1 MYSKINCGNF
11 ATDCDFSG
19 LRGAVMRSSM
29 WGKPVGIED
38 PCRAQLR
45 FLPALRAYSGARK
58 PEAIS
63 QTALIHG
70 RLGALEVR
78 LARFAAEVRRAQE
91 LRYRVFYKE
100 MCAAPDARRMIAQR
114 DVDHFDTICDHLIV
128 LDHESHSPTGKP
140 ALVGTYRLLRQHMA
154 ERSLGFYNARE
165 FDIGALIARHRERK
179 FLELS
184 RACVLPAY
192 RNKRVIELLWHGIW
206 TYVVQ
211 HEFDVMI
218 GCASLGGT
226 DLDELALPL
235 SFLHHFGSAP
245 EGWRVRAKPQYYVE
259 MNRISKEHVDKK
271 AAVSALPPL
280 VKGYLRLG
288 AFFGEGAVI
297 DHHFGVTVVL
307 VVLPVSA
314 MRTRYK
320 QYLGSDT
327 RWSGP

>member
-1 MYSKINCGNF
+1 MW
-11 ATDCDFSG
+11 
-19 LRGAVMRSSM
+19 SSM
-29 WGKPVGIED
+29 SGKPV
-38 PCRAQLR
+38 
-45 FLPALRAYSGARK
+45 PALRAHSGAGK

-63 QTALIHG
+63 QTAQILG
-70 RLGALEVR
+70 RLGTLEVR
-78 LARFAAEVRRAQE
+78 LARSAAEVRRAQG
-91 LRYRVFYKE
+91 LRYQVFYKE
-100 MCAAPDARRMIAQR
+100 MCAAPGAGKMIAQR

-128 LDHESHSPTGKP
+128 LDHESHSPTGEL
-140 ALVGTYRLLRQHMA
+140 ALVGTYRLLRQHVA

-165 FDIGALIARHRERK
+165 FDIGALIARHRGRK
-179 FLELS
+179 FVELS

-192 RNKRVIELLWHGIW
+192 RNKRIIELLWHGIW
-206 TYVVQ
+206 TYVLQ

-218 GCASLGGT
+218 GCASFEGT

-235 SFLHHFGSAP
+235 SFLHHFGRAP

-259 MNRISKEHVDKK
+259 MNRLSKEHVDKK

-297 DHHFGVTVVL
+297 DHHFCAAVVL
-307 VVLPVSA
+307 VVLPVSTI
-314 MRTRYK
+314 RTRYT
-320 QYLGSDT
+320 QYFGSDT

>member
-1 MYSKINCGNF
+1 MS
-11 ATDCDFSG
+11 
-19 LRGAVMRSSM
+19 
-29 WGKPVGIED
+29 GKPV
-38 PCRAQLR
+38 
-45 FLPALRAYSGARK
+45 PALRANSGAEK

-63 QTALIHG
+63 QTAQILG
-70 RLGALEVR
+70 RLGTLEVR
-78 LARFAAEVRRAQE
+78 LARSAAEVRGAQE
-91 LRYRVFYKE
+91 LRYQVFYKE
-100 MCAAPDARRMIAQR
+100 MCSAPGAGKMIAQR

-128 LDHESHSPTGKP
+128 LDHEAHSPTGKP
-140 ALVGTYRLLRQHMA
+140 ALVGTYRLLRQHVA
-154 ERSLGFYNARE
+154 ERSFGFYNAIE

-192 RNKRVIELLWHGIW
+192 RNKRIIELLWHGIW
-206 TYVVQ
+206 TYVLR

-218 GCASLGGT
+218 GCASFEGT

-235 SFLHHFGSAP
+235 SFLHHFCRAP

-259 MNRISKEHVDKK
+259 MNRLSKEHVDKK

-297 DHHFGVTVVL
+297 DHHFGATVVL

-314 MRTRYK
+314 IRTRYK
-320 QYLGSDT
+320 QYFGPDT